1 MDQTIGMNEIFYQ
14 TFQIGFFTALIRI
27 ATPLTFGTLGEL
39 FAERAGILNLG
50 IEGIMMLAA
59 MTGFST
65 AFFSGSLWLGVLAA
79 VVTGMLA
86 GLLMGVLTVSL
97 GLSQHVSGIGIT
109 LLGSGL
115 SFFFYRLIF
124 GQPSS
129 IPKIN
134 AFETVPLPFLSSI
147 PVIGPIFF
155 NQFALVY
162 LAMAI
167 VPASAFVLYHT
178 PWGLNLRTV
187 GENPHAADAA
197 GVNVHLTRYQAL
209 LISGALM
216 GLAGAFLSMA
226 QYNAYTF
233 GVVSGRGW
241 VCIALIVFGQWS
253 PWKSAAGVLLFAF
266 IDALQLRLQAGSLI
280 DLPYQ
285 IFLMMP
291 FVLTIVGMAMVSRN
305 ARAPAALLKPF
316 RKEER

>member
-1 MDQTIGMNEIFYQ
+1 MNEIFAQ
-14 TFQIGFFTALIRI
+14 VFQIGFFTALIRI
-27 ATPLTFGTLGEL
+27 ATPLMFGTLGEL
-39 FAERAGILNLG
+39 FAERAGVLNLG
-50 IEGIMMLAA
+50 IEGIMMLSA
-59 MTGFST
+59 MTGFSAT
-65 AFFSGSLWLGVLAA
+65 YFSGSLWLGVLAA
-79 VVTGMLA
+79 ICTGMLA

-97 GLSQHVSGIGIT
+97 GLSQHVSGIGTT
-109 LLGSGL
+109 LLCSGL

-129 IPKIN
+129 IPKIK
-134 AFETVPLPFLSSI
+134 AFETVPLPILSSL

-155 NQFALVY
+155 DQFALVY

-167 VPASAFVLYHT
+167 VPISAFILFHT

-187 GENPHAADAA
+187 GENPNAADTA
-197 GVNVHLTRYQAL
+197 GVNVHAMRFQAL

-233 GVVSGRGW
+233 GVISGRGW
-241 VCIALIVFGQWS
+241 VCIALVVFGQWS
-253 PWKSAAGVLLFAF
+253 PWKSAGGALLFAF

-280 DLPYQ
+280 DVPYQ
-285 IFLMMP
+285 VFLMMP